1 MKSMSKMNSMSSR
14 ERMLAALSCR
24 KPDYVPCVVHAPV
37 PRQHR
42 FGSTFERWDWQLEQ
56 EIDVVSQMPSLPI
69 RFAPEVSIREWKD
82 HPPNAPHSVLH
93 REYRTPAGTLT
104 AAAYQTPDWRYGEQL
119 PLYDDLLT
127 SRSVKFLITQP
138 SDLAA
143 FKYLLPPP
151 TDEDI
156 AAYRDMAARYRQYAR
171 DRDLL
176 FAAGWGSLNGRS
188 GLPDS
193 GLVGCDGGVMG
204 GDAVLWLCGQDAMLW
219 TYDQPEFL
227 QEFLHLIGVWNR
239 RQMEVILDTG
249 VDMIFKRGWYENAPF
264 YSPPLFR
271 KFMVP
276 ELREE
281 ATLAH
286 QAGAKLAYQSTSGL
300 APFLDAIVEAGV
312 DLIDSVD
319 PAYSAWNDL
328 EVLARRSA
336 GRIALCGGV
345 GYRLPLEASSLAEV
359 RQAVARA
366 IGTFGPNGGF
376 ILAAVG
382 ASVIRLGDPTY
393 LPDEQQEEI
402 LRQYRYALI
411 EAWRE
416 LRYV

>member
-1 MKSMSKMNSMSSR
+1 VNSMPKTSSMSSR
-14 ERMLAALSCR
+14 ERILAALSCR

-37 PRQHR
+37 PHQRR
-42 FGSTFERWDWQLEQ
+42 FGSTSERWDWQLEQ
-56 EIDVVSQMPSLPI
+56 GIDVISHMPSLPI

-82 HPPNAPHSVLH
+82 RPPNASYPVLH

-104 AAAYQTPDWRYGEQL
+104 AVAYQTPDWRYGERV

-143 FKYLLPPP
+143 FEYLLPPP
-151 TDEDI
+151 MDEDI
-156 AAYRDMAARYRQYAR
+156 AAYREMAAQYRKYAR

-193 GLVGCDGGVMG
+193 SLVGCDGGIMG
-204 GDAVLWLCGQDAMLW
+204 GDALLWLCGQDAMLW

-249 VDMIFKRGWYENAPF
+249 VDMIYKRGWYENAPF
-264 YSPPLFR
+264 YSPSLFR

-276 ELREE
+276 ELCEE
-281 ATLAH
+281 AILAH
-286 QAGAKLAYQSTSGL
+286 QAGAKLAYVSTSGL

-312 DLIDSVD
+312 DLVGPVD

-328 EVLARRSA
+328 EVLAQLAA
-336 GRIALCGGV
+336 GRIALSGGV
-345 GYRLPLEASSLAEV
+345 GNHLPLEASSVAEV

-366 IGTFGPNGGF
+366 IGTFGPHGGY
-376 ILAAVG
+376 ILSAML
-382 ASVIRLGDPTY
+382 ASVIRLGDPAY
-393 LPDEQQEEI
+393 SRDEEQEE
-402 LRQYRYALI
+402 LMRRYYHALI

>member
-1 MKSMSKMNSMSSR
+1 MDSVPKTSNMSSR

-24 KPDYVPCVVHAPV
+24 KPDYVPCVVHAPL
-37 PRQHR
+37 PRR
-42 FGSTFERWDWQLEQ
+42 RKFGSTFEQWDWQLEQ
-56 EIDVVSQMPSLPI
+56 GIDVVSHIPSLPI
-69 RFAPEVSIREWKD
+69 RFAPEVFIQEWKD
-82 HPPNAPHSVLH
+82 HPPDAPYPVLH

-104 AAAYQTPDWRYGEQL
+104 AAAYQTPDWRYGDRL

-127 SRSVKFLITQP
+127 SRSVKYLITQP

-151 TDEDI
+151 SDEDI
-156 AAYRDMAARYRQYAR
+156 AAYREMAARYRQYAK

-204 GDAVLWLCGQDAMLW
+204 GDAVLWLCGQDALLW

-239 RQMEVILDTG
+239 RRLEVVLDTG
-249 VDMIFKRGWYENAPF
+249 VDLIYKRAWYENWPF

-281 ATLAH
+281 TTMAH
-286 QAGAKLAYQSTSGL
+286 QAGAKLAYQSPSGL
-300 APFLDAIVEAGV
+300 VPFLDAIIEAGV
-312 DLIDSVD
+312 DLIDGVD

-328 EVLARRSA
+328 EVLARCSA
-336 GRIALCGGV
+336 GRIALRGGV
-345 GYRLPLEASSLAEV
+345 GARMPLEASKPAEV
-359 RQAVARA
+359 RQDVARA
-366 IGTFGPNGGF
+366 IGTFGPHGGF
-376 ILAAVG
+376 ILSAMVS
-382 ASVIRLGDPTY
+382 SVIREGDPAY
-393 LPDEQQEEI
+393 GPDEQQEEI
-402 LRQYRYALI
+402 LRRYMYALI

-416 LRYV
+416 SRYV